1 MKKNI
6 CLSLI
11 FIIILSTVGC
21 GRISSLKNKT
31 STSKEIKEE
40 AKISTKNIDSTL
52 ESLDKVLDSL
62 EIDNFDELDSIISN
76 N

>member
-11 FIIILSTVGC
+11 FIIILSIVGC
-21 GRISSLKNKT
+21 GRLSSLRNKR
-31 STSKEIKEE
+31 STSKEIEEE
-40 AKISTKNIDSTL
+40 AKSSTKNIDSTL

-62 EIDNFDELDSIISN
+62 EIDNFDELDSIIN
-76 N
+76 NN